1 MRVSYRYIRPV
12 SVVFARSLGPY
23 EHSSRAAWRTLSNWM
38 DAQGLRS
45 QVKRGFGV
53 FRDNPLVTDEEVMRY
68 DACIEGVPGIE
79 ADPDAGIGWQTL
91 PGGAHAVYTHIGSYG
106 PTGELFSQLHREY
119 VPKRGLVVDYDRPF
133 VAIYL
138 NDPKITRKVHRRTE
152 LCVPVLPIK
161 MPVAGND
168 YDEETNFAAS
178 ARYSAAAG

>member
-1 MRVSYRYIRPV
+1 MRVTYRYIRPA

-23 EHSSRAAWRTLSNWM
+23 GTSARDAWDTLSRWI
-38 DAQGLRS
+38 DGHGLRT

-53 FRDNPLVTDEEVMRY
+53 FRDNPLVTDEDVMRY
-68 DACIEGVPGIE
+68 DACIEGLPGIE
-79 ADPDAGIGWQTL
+79 ADPQAGIGWQTL
-91 PGGAHAVYTHIGSYG
+91 PGGAHAVYTHVGGYG
-106 PTGELFSQLHREY
+106 PTGDLFSQLHREW

-168 YDEETNFAAS
+168 YDEDINFVAS
-178 ARYSAAAG
+178 ARAIAAAG